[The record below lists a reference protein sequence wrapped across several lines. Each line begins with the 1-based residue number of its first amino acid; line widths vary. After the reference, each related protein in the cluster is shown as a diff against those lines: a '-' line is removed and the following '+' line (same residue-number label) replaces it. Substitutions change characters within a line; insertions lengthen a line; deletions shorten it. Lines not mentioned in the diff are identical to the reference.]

1 MKKHSMKVGFY
12 DEQEQRMTDVEPW
25 PEPIENARAAAVMMG
40 SLYASG
46 EHRLPSPIWCVW
58 GAKKKLNS
66 IFVLDGKPRSSRF
79 HNKVKAL
86 MV

>member
-12 DEQEQRMTDVEPW
+12 DDQEHRMTDVEPW
-25 PEPIENARAAAVMMG
+25 TEPIENARAAAAMMA

-58 GAKKKLNS
+58 GGKKKLNS
-66 IFVLDGKPRSSRF
+66 IFLLDEKPRSSRF
-79 HNKVKAL
+79 YDKVMTL